1 MLVFLA
7 LLLPAVLAVCAYA
20 INVVYMELARTEIQI
35 SVDLAS
41 RAAAT
46 ALAHT
51 GDKKLAREQAQRL
64 LDANPCLKN
73 RIVLS
78 PDDVSFGVAV
88 RYREQDRYTF
98 KSGPEP
104 NAVRLRSRQ
113 KFDLPVLFPTAG
125 VPISVRPLK
134 STIAVQTEMDVA
146 FLLDRSTS
154 MTYAY
159 DELSSEAVS
168 VTHNWAK
175 GLPAPHTSRWN
186 SMVGAIS
193 IASGIMADS
202 VTVEKVSLTT
212 FSDLPSIDC
221 QLSTQYDAM
230 SLALANHSTAY
241 FGGRSDLSLGMLAA
255 ASTLSNRATA
265 RKWATRVLVII
276 SDGNTTS
283 ALDATRIASDLAAQG
298 VTIFTVS
305 CSVDSNIELLTKIA
319 KIGNGKH
326 FHSPAATDFV
336 NAFNEISQSLPTLI
350 AH

>member
-20 INVVYMELARTEIQI
+20 INVVYMELVRTEIQI
-35 SVDLAS
+35 SIDLAS

-46 ALAHT
+46 ALANT
-51 GDKKLAREQAQRL
+51 GDKKMAREQAQRL

-78 PDDVSFGVAV
+78 PNDVTFGVAV

-98 KSGPEP
+98 KSGPQT
-104 NAVRLRSRQ
+104 NAVRLRSQ
-113 KFDLPVLFPTAG
+113 HKFDLPVLFPTAG

-146 FLLDRSTS
+146 FLLDRSSS
-154 MTYAY
+154 MIYAY
-159 DELSSEAVS
+159 NELSDESVS
-168 VTHNWAK
+168 GTHTWAS
-175 GLPAPHTSRWN
+175 GLPAPPKSRWLN
-186 SMVGAIS
+186 MVGAIS
-193 IASGIMADS
+193 NASEIMSSS
-202 VTVEKVSLTT
+202 VTEEKVSLTT

-221 QLSTQYDAM
+221 HLTTQYDAI
-230 SLALANHSTAY
+230 SSALATYSTNY
-241 FGGRSDLSLGMLAA
+241 VGGRSDLSRGMLAA
-255 ASTLSNRATA
+255 AKTLSRKATA
-265 RKWATRVLVII
+265 RTWATRVMVII

-283 ALDATRIASDLAAQG
+283 ARDATIIASDLAAQG

-319 KIGNGKH
+319 KIGKGKH
-326 FHSPAATDFV
+326 FHSPTATDFV
-336 NAFNEISQSLPTLI
+336 DALNEISRNLPTLI
-350 AH
+350 TH